1 MDLVSQEKIQEELN
15 SNFDSFLLSYSQ
27 LISTE
32 KISLSDTDTEKDPNT
47 VYDTVK
53 GTYIK
58 TANSIQLSKYDHS
71 FCYDSTNKVYYLMSN
86 SSLVTQSILVA
97 NTYENYYSTIK
108 NKLLNSQKDNSEETL
123 LNSLLTCTSY
133 NDFWLVY
140 TNILLLINTKK
151 PDLLWKYRNWNYYYN
166 NLFDQVYNVSAIT
179 IYLKL
184 KQF

>member
-1 MDLVSQEKIQEELN
+1 
-15 SNFDSFLLSYSQ
+15 
-27 LISTE
+27 
-32 KISLSDTDTEKDPNT
+32 
-47 VYDTVK
+47 
-53 GTYIK
+53 
-58 TANSIQLSKYDHS
+58 
-71 FCYDSTNKVYYLMSN
+71 MSN

-151 PDLLWKYRNWNYYYN
+151 PDLLWKYRN
-166 NLFDQVYNVSAIT
+166 
-179 IYLKL
+179 
-184 KQF
+184 